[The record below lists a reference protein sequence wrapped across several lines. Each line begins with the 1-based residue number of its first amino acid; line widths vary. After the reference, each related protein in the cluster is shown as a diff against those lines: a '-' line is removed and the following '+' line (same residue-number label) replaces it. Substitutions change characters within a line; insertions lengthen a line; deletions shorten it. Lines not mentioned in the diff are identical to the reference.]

1 MGDVLLPPDERN
13 DINEDIDVD
22 LQINVNIYNGL
33 IRKVEL

>member
-1 MGDVLLPPDERN
+1 MGDVLLPDERN
-13 DINEDIDVD
+13 DINEGIDVD